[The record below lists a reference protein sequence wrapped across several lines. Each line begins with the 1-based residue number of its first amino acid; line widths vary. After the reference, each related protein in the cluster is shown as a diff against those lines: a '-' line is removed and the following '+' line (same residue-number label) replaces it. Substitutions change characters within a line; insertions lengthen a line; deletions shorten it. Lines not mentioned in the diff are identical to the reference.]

1 MFQLGFERKVLFVA
15 LEPFRNYRA
24 FCFSLLHMDSM
35 YVYLNMRIGAMLSHY
50 FPSML
55 LFTQY
60 V

>member
-15 LEPFRNYRA
+15 LDPFRNCRA

-35 YVYLNMRIGAMLSHY
+35 YFFLNMRISAMLSHL
-50 FPSML
+50 SAML
-55 LFTQY
+55 LFTQN